1 MEWLNDARQAR
12 AGDADARERLCEY
25 LTPFV
30 HGVALAHAPHHVVD
44 PLVPRILAEASRGL
58 AGVADDQLVGQHF
71 TAVARKLA
79 REAATTQRDEL
90 HDPSAQVTEARQTVA
105 RLRVLPESTRERLLL
120 RLVEG
125 IPGPEQARVL
135 RAMEGEVKTDLERGA
150 AEAARLLGQPPPA
163 AGDSYLWELAGAPS
177 PLVARLEMQLPVLRF
192 DGTTLAPEPVPE
204 KPATAATFLDLG
216 VVGGPKPSGLPTVTS
231 VPPAA
236 FPNDDETTSAH
247 VVERAERS
255 QVITEPGG
263 VEKTRNATD
272 LPAQALVNPFEPG
285 VPTVAATD
293 LPAAAHG
300 VVPVMPAAPPAKS
313 NTKLPPLPAPVR
325 SSPSRPPVPDKS
337 TSQRLRGF
345 TEPEE
350 TKAEVPPA
358 LARSQGRA
366 PSTALEGT
374 DTGVPIVSQ
383 ETRVQPIPAA
393 AIPTADATPAVG
405 DENEPEP
412 TRMQPMPA
420 SPRQPIPKLT
430 PRSLLVGMT
439 PFIVAAALLVAA
451 VVSGWTGLF
460 TSEKQLKRSWTLVP
474 IVVAAQD
481 VLEGDVLTPESVAVR
496 QVPDEMV
503 KSASYVK
510 PDNVAFILGQRV
522 VAPLQ
527 EGDPL
532 CWSHMAD
539 LDHTRRL
546 SVQEHARAYTISTSV
561 LASIGRHL
569 KPGDRVDVVATL
581 ERPVAKSTTK
591 REKGKPVVVQTTET
605 ERVAVTVLQ
614 NILVLAT
621 GQVLPTT
628 RANSIDARKL
638 AYSNVSLLVLPE
650 EATEL
655 ALASTLG
662 KLTLTLRTEEDN
674 ELMDPVHREWTNIST
689 LITGERT
696 RKLHKRRA
704 EIIKVIRGE
713 TSK

>member
-1 MEWLNDARQAR
+1 MEWLSDARQAR

-44 PLVPRILAEASRGL
+44 PLVPHILAEASRGL
-58 AGVADDQLVGQHF
+58 TGLADDQLVGQHF
-71 TAVARKLA
+71 AAVARKLA
-79 REAATTQRDEL
+79 REAAASQRDEV

-105 RLRVLPESTRERLLL
+105 RLRALPESTRERLLL

-125 IPGPEQARVL
+125 IPGPEQAQVL
-135 RAMEGEVKTDLERGA
+135 RAMEGEVKADLERGA
-150 AEAARLLGQPPPA
+150 AEAARALGQPLPSP
-163 AGDSYLWELAGAPS
+163 GDGYLWDLAGAPT

-192 DGTTLAPEPVPE
+192 DGTTLAPIPE

-216 VVGGPKPSGLPTVTS
+216 VVGGPKAPTVTAA
-231 VPPAA
+231 PPAA
-236 FPNDDETTSAH
+236 FPAEDETTNAH
-247 VVERAERS
+247 VVAARAERS
-255 QVITEPGG
+255 QVVTEPGG

-300 VVPVMPAAPPAKS
+300 VVPAVPSAPPAKS
-313 NTKLPPLPAPVR
+313 NAKLPPFPAPVR

-337 TSQRLRGF
+337 TSQRLKGF

-358 LARSQGRA
+358 LARSQVR
-366 PSTALEGT
+366 PSNVALDGT
-374 DTGVPIVSQ
+374 DTGVPIVAQ

-393 AIPTADATPAVG
+393 AIPTADATPAIG

-430 PRSLLVGMT
+430 GRSLLVGLT
-439 PFIVAAALLVAA
+439 PFLVAAALVVAA

-460 TSEKQLKRSWTLVP
+460 TSEQRLKRSWTLVP

-510 PDNVAFILGQRV
+510 PDNVAFVLGQRV

-532 CWSHMAD
+532 CWSHLAD
-539 LDHTRRL
+539 LDHSRRL
-546 SVQEHARAYTISTSV
+546 SVQQHARAYTISTSV

-581 ERPVAKSTTK
+581 ERPLTRTTTK
-591 REKGKPVVVQTTET
+591 REKGKPVVVQTVET

-713 TSK
+713 TAK